1 MKTLFLVIIASVLVF
16 ASCSKGKDGKD
27 GAAILSGNVAP
38 TATIGSVGDFYIDLS
53 TGILYGPKT
62 GTSWGTGISL
72 QGDAGKDGT
81 TILSGNV
88 APAATLGSVG
98 DFYIDVSTSILYGP
112 KTGTNWGAGIS
123 LQGPQG
129 IAGNANIQVYEKDI
143 STLTWTNNSSYS
155 SLTISAPNVLTSDN
169 IANNIIL
176 VYVKTTDFGSNW
188 ALVPYYTERNIRVTA
203 EVRVGTVVLR
213 KDKDG
218 SGSTQS
224 SFSNL
229 RLVLLRQ
236 TNTTQTLSKN
246 FNTTVIQHF

>member
-1 MKTLFLVIIASVLVF
+1 MKTLFFVIIASVLVF

-62 GTSWGTGISL
+62 GTSWGTGVLL
-72 QGDAGKDGT
+72 QGNAGKNGA
-81 TILSGNV
+81 TILSGNI
-88 APAATLGSVG
+88 APAATLGSAG
-98 DFYIDVSTSILYGP
+98 DFYIDLSIGILYGP
-112 KTGTNWGAGIS
+112 KTGTNWGTGVSI
-123 LQGPQG
+123 QGPQG
-129 IAGNANIQVYEKDI
+129 ITGNANVQVYEKDI
-143 STLTWTNNSSYS
+143 SSLTWTNNSTYS
-155 SLTISAPNVLTSDN
+155 SLSISAPNVLTSDN

-203 EVRVGTVVLR
+203 EVRVGTVVLK
-213 KDKDG
+213 KDQDG
-218 SGSTQS
+218 SASTQS

-236 TNTTQTLSKN
+236 TNTTQTLSKI
-246 FNTTVIQHF
+246 FNAPVVQHF

>member
-1 MKTLFLVIIASVLVF
+1 MKTLFFVIIASVLVF
-16 ASCSKGKDGKD
+16 TSCSKGKDGKD
-27 GAAILSGNVAP
+27 GTAILSGNVAP

-62 GTSWGTGISL
+62 GTSWG
-72 QGDAGKDGT
+72 AG
-81 TILSGNV
+81 V
-88 APAATLGSVG
+88 
-98 DFYIDVSTSILYGP
+98 
-112 KTGTNWGAGIS
+112 S

-129 IAGNANIQVYEKDI
+129 ITGNANVQVYEKDI
-143 STLTWTNNSSYS
+143 SSLTWTNNSSYS

-188 ALVPYYTERNIRVTA
+188 AIVPYYTERNVRVTA

-213 KDKDG
+213 KDQDG

-236 TNTTQTLSKN
+236 TNTTQTLSKI
-246 FNTTVIQHF
+246 FNAPVVQHF